1 MELIVHCFDTIK
13 NIMKI
18 IDVEIHTFENV
29 NVSWLFQYGIDNIR
43 LENHWQ
49 KHVNIIYETIFDML
63 KNSSIYSS

>member
-1 MELIVHCFDTIK
+1 
-13 NIMKI
+13 MKI